1 MELSENLTRR
11 VEEMNK
17 YCQQSINRN
26 NKLRGKMDQRETV
39 ITQEDSTQHFGTS
52 EILIEWGEN

>member
-17 YCQQSINRN
+17 YFQQSVNRN
-26 NKLRGKMDQRETV
+26 NKLRGKMD
-39 ITQEDSTQHFGTS
+39 
-52 EILIEWGEN
+52 